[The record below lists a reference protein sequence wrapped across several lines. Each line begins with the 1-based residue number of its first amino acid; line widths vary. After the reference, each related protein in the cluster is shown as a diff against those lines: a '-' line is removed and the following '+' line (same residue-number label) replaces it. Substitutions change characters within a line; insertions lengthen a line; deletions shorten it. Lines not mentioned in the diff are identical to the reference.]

1 VPDAW
6 RGALKRPAGRRSGP
20 AVDLLAA
27 ERGRLVDHRSD
38 QPDVRFAWLQP
49 GHHRRRR
56 EPQGIVEPGR
66 NFDALRDRIA
76 AGLESFVD
84 ADTGEPVV
92 ARSIRPDDELA
103 PGACS
108 SSLPDLLV
116 RWLVRWSNTPACRHR
131 ALRSPS
137 LGSVRWP
144 TPGRHPDG
152 RSGNHR
158 FEGILLGAGPGLRGA
173 LDLPEADISD
183 LAPTIRALLGLA
195 PDPTIWSGDLC
206 SPGER
211 SRNALTRT
219 TSTERRARP
228 AFPVIGFDA
237 GFWCQAPAT
246 VPGEA
251 RRAEAPETTK
261 SIRAVARPAGW
272 LGGAEGSR
280 TPDL

>member
-1 VPDAW
+1 M
-6 RGALKRPAGRRSGP
+6 AGRPEAALPVAARDQLSTFWRLNG
-20 AVDLLAA
+20 VDWSTTAA
-27 ERGRLVDHRSD
+27 ISLMSD
-38 QPDVRFAWLQP
+38 LHGYSRVN
-49 GHHRRRR
+49 RRRR

-103 PGACS
+103 PGARS

-158 FEGILLGAGPGLRGA
+158 FEGFLLGAGPGLRGA

-195 PDPTIWSGDLC
+195 PDPTMVG
-206 SPGER
+206 R
-211 SRNALTRT
+211 SLLT
-219 TSTERRARP
+219 
-228 AFPVIGFDA
+228 
-237 GFWCQAPAT
+237 W
-246 VPGEA
+246 
-251 RRAEAPETTK
+251 
-261 SIRAVARPAGW
+261 
-272 LGGAEGSR
+272 
-280 TPDL
+280 